1 MTMAIV
7 LNNKVGVKIATVD
20 VSDVVT
26 AATLNYVFDEIEVT
40 SFGDSAHR
48 YVKGLQSGT
57 LTLSFMNDVASN
69 DILDTLIT
77 NAGTTVAVKL
87 VQDKVAAVSDEN
99 KLYSFD
105 ILVNNLTPI
114 NGTPADISSQ
124 DVTFTLNSV
133 VTVAD
138 TGTF

>member
-1 MTMAIV
+1 MAIV

-20 VSDVVT
+20 VSDMIT
-26 AATLNYVFDEIEVT
+26 AATLNYAADEIEVT
-40 SFGDSAHR
+40 AMGDTSHKF
-48 YVKGLQSGT
+48 VKGLESGT

-77 NAGTTVAVKL
+77 NFGTTVAVKL
-87 VQDKVAAVSDEN
+87 VQDKVASVADSN
-99 KLYSFD
+99 KLYTFD

-114 NGTPADISSQ
+114 NGSPSDISSQ
-124 DVTFTLNSV
+124 DVTFTLNSA

>member
-1 MTMAIV
+1 MAIT

-20 VSDVVT
+20 VSDMVT

-40 SFGDSAHR
+40 AMGDLSHKF
-48 YVKGLQSGT
+48 VKGLQSGT
-57 LTLSFMNDVASN
+57 LTLSFMNDQASN
-69 DILDTLIT
+69 DILDTLLT

-87 VQDKVAAVSDEN
+87 IQDKDSAVADTN
-99 KLYSFD
+99 KLYTFD

-138 TGTF
+138 TGTW

>member
-1 MTMAIV
+1 MAIV

-20 VSDVVT
+20 VSDMVT
-26 AATLNYVFDEIEVT
+26 AATLNYAFDEIEVT
-40 SFGDSAHR
+40 AMGDTAHKFI
-48 YVKGLQSGT
+48 KGLQSGT
-57 LTLSFMNDVASN
+57 LTLSFMNDVASS

-77 NAGTTVAVKL
+77 NFGTTVAVKL
-87 VQDKVAAVSDEN
+87 IQDSSAAVADTN
-99 KLYSFD
+99 KLYTFD

-114 NGTPADISSQ
+114 NGTPADISAQ

-138 TGTF
+138 TGTW

>member
-1 MTMAIV
+1 MAIV

-138 TGTF
+138 TGT

>member
-1 MTMAIV
+1 MAIV

-20 VSDVVT
+20 VSDIVT
-26 AATLNYVFDEIEVT
+26 ASTLNYAFDEIEVT
-40 SFGDSAHR
+40 AMGDTAHKF
-48 YVKGLQSGT
+48 VKGLESGT

-69 DILDTLIT
+69 DILDTLLT
-77 NAGTTVAVKL
+77 NFGSTVAVKL
-87 VQDKVAAVSDEN
+87 IQDSSAAVADAN
-99 KLYSFD
+99 KLYTFD

-124 DVTFTLNSV
+124 DVTFTLNSK

-138 TGTF
+138 SGTW

>member
-1 MTMAIV
+1 MAIV

-20 VSDVVT
+20 VSDSIT
-26 AATLNYVFDEIEVT
+26 AATLNYAADEIEVT
-40 SFGDSAHR
+40 SFGDTSHKF
-48 YVKGLQSGT
+48 VKGLESGT

-77 NAGTTVAVKL
+77 NFGTTVAVKM
-87 VQDKVAAVSDEN
+87 VQDAGASVSDSN
-99 KLYSFD
+99 KLYTFN

-114 NGTPADISSQ
+114 NGSPSDISSQ

>member
-20 VSDVVT
+20 VSDMVT

-40 SFGDSAHR
+40 AMGDLSHKF
-48 YVKGLQSGT
+48 VKGLQSGT
-57 LTLSFMNDVASN
+57 LTLSFMNDVASS
-69 DILDTLIT
+69 DILDTLLT

-87 VQDKVAAVSDEN
+87 IQDSSAVVSDSN

-138 TGTF
+138 TGTW

>member
-1 MTMAIV
+1 MAIV

-20 VSDVVT
+20 VSDMVT

-40 SFGDSAHR
+40 AMGDLSHKF
-48 YVKGLQSGT
+48 VKGLQSGT

-69 DILDTLIT
+69 DILDTLLT
-77 NAGTTVAVKL
+77 NAGSTVAVKL
-87 VQDKVAAVSDEN
+87 IQDSSAAVADTN
-99 KLYSFD
+99 KLYTFD

-138 TGTF
+138 TGTW

>member
-20 VSDVVT
+20 VSDMVT

-40 SFGDSAHR
+40 AMGDLSHKF
-48 YVKGLQSGT
+48 VKGLQSGT

-69 DILDTLIT
+69 DILDTLLT

-87 VQDKVAAVSDEN
+87 IQDSSAAVSDSN
-99 KLYSFD
+99 KLYTFD

-114 NGTPADISSQ
+114 NGTPSDISSQ

-138 TGTF
+138 SGTW

>member
-1 MTMAIV
+1 MAIV

-20 VSDVVT
+20 VSDMVT

-40 SFGDSAHR
+40 AMGDLSHKF
-48 YVKGLQSGT
+48 VKGLQSGT

-69 DILDTLIT
+69 DILDTLLT
-77 NAGTTVAVKL
+77 NAGATVAVKL
-87 VQDKVAAVSDEN
+87 IQDSSAAVADSN
-99 KLYSFD
+99 KLYTFD

-114 NGTPADISSQ
+114 NGSPADISSQ

-138 TGTF
+138 TGTW

>member
-1 MTMAIV
+1 MAIV

-26 AATLNYVFDEIEVT
+26 AATLNYAFDEIEVT
-40 SFGDSAHR
+40 SFGDSAHKF
-48 YVKGLQSGT
+48 VKGLQSGT

-69 DILDTLIT
+69 DILDTLLT
-77 NAGTTVAVKL
+77 NFGTTVAVKL
-87 VQDKVAAVSDEN
+87 IQDKDSAVADSN
-99 KLYSFD
+99 KLYTFD

-114 NGTPADISSQ
+114 NGTPADVSSQ

-138 TGTF
+138 TGTW